1 MRKGQTLLS
10 SVFCIA
16 VTISCGRGDAPD
28 GDVSG
33 EATPSATAAV
43 EIPDF
48 VIPASPGAIRIP
60 MHTENQLVL
69 DYPVDDYARIVA
81 VSDEWTGSQE
91 QTFSGVASPEDGPG
105 AMWTSDAGDV
115 GLRSIVVA
123 LSEDAAGEIIGV
135 LLSAF

>member
-1 MRKGQTLLS
+1 MRKGQILLS
-10 SVFCIA
+10 SVCCIA
-16 VTISCGRGDAPD
+16 VTISCGGGDAPD

-33 EATPSATAAV
+33 EATPSATVAV

-48 VIPASPGAIRIP
+48 VIPAPPGAIRVP

-81 VSDEWTGSQE
+81 FYDEWTGSQE
-91 QTFSGVASPEDGPG
+91 QTFNRVASPEAGPG

-115 GLRSIVVA
+115 GQRSIVVA
-123 LSEDAAGEIIGV
+123 LSEDAAREIIGV